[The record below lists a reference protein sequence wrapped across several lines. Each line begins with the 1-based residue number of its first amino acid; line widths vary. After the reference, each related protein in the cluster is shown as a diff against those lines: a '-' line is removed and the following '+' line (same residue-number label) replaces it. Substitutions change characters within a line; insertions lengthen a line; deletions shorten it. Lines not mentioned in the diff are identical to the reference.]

1 MNGWSSTSCARP
13 FIVVG
18 EAVALVP
25 DLEDAA
31 VEGDEVERRGLAD
44 GDAGPRLAIG
54 WLERLG
60 GEQREDVGEQEL
72 LMLLL
77 VIDAELDQSR
87 LPRAA
92 SSPSQSRTSASST
105 KAR

>member
-1 MNGWSSTSCARP
+1 MRGP

-18 EAVALVP
+18 EAVAIVA
-25 DLEDAA
+25 DCEDAA
-31 VEGDEVERRGLAD
+31 VESDPVERRGLAD

-60 GEQREDVGEQEL
+60 GEQREDVGEQKL

-77 VIDAELDQSR
+77 VIDAELDQR
-87 LPRAA
+87 GCLAAA